1 MLNAWNISVDERRN
15 LINCARGGYASESQR
30 ALWRDSASVNA
41 CFQENGFTYG
51 IYLKAVNLTQQS
63 NFFTRF
69 SYSLFWGF
77 QVSWALFK
85 FIQVCDVS
93 SL

>member
-15 LINCARGGYASESQR
+15 LIDCARGSYASNSQR

-93 SL
+93 SI